1 MALPADHG
9 SRALAAE
16 RLSAGLGSDY
26 VSHSR
31 PARLGRFGTRAL
43 DQRRC
48 LAQLRFCVAGSCLG
62 IARAAA
68 LRGSC
73 SAPPEGGS
81 VRAVLDFDAGFY
93 PERGESGN
101 PWLGRCRTGAF
112 LGKSS
117 ARTGRLDF
125 VPRRAVAAG
134 AVAAASRC
142 LDVVPAAFVERGGDR
157 MNMNMTGRRA
167 FLQILLCCALLSG
180 SAFSQSGG
188 ELRFC
193 LRSEPKTFDPLLV
206 DDDSSLAIRYL
217 TGGVLVRANRKTQEL
232 EPELAESWKVSK
244 DGKQV
249 TFKLRHGITFSDGSP
264 FFSEDVAF
272 TMQRLMDP
280 ALHSSTGDAFRSGS
294 GTVSSKIIASDQI
307 AIIFPAPP
315 AGLERLF
322 DQVAIMS
329 AHSPKKEAAVLGPF
343 MVAEY
348 KAGSSVLLRRNPN
361 YWKKDSQG
369 RRLPYLDSIRLDIQ
383 SNRDVEMLRFKRG
396 ELDLINILDSDYF
409 DRLAASSP
417 LLAHY
422 AGASLDSNFMWFNQ
436 VAIAPIPE
444 YNRACFR
451 SANFRRAISQAI
463 NRDDLSRVV
472 FNGHAQPA
480 AGPVSPANKF
490 WFNSRLKAES
500 YRPDAALK
508 RLQTDG
514 FHLQNGALFDK
525 GGNAVEF
532 SIVTN
537 AGNKPRERMAV
548 MVQEDL
554 GKLGIKVNV
563 VTLDF
568 PSLIERIS
576 QKFNYEAAMLGF
588 RNVDLDPNGQ
598 MNIWLSSA
606 EDHAWNPQQ
615 KSPETAWEAEID
627 RLMRAQAST
636 ADPKK
641 RKESFDRV
649 QEIAPGT
656 APFIYLVNQIALP
669 AVSSAVEGANP
680 GILSPQTFWNA
691 ERLTLNARTGGS
703 R

>member
-1 MALPADHG
+1 
-9 SRALAAE
+9 
-16 RLSAGLGSDY
+16 
-26 VSHSR
+26 
-31 PARLGRFGTRAL
+31 
-43 DQRRC
+43 
-48 LAQLRFCVAGSCLG
+48 
-62 IARAAA
+62 
-68 LRGSC
+68 
-73 SAPPEGGS
+73 
-81 VRAVLDFDAGFY
+81 
-93 PERGESGN
+93 
-101 PWLGRCRTGAF
+101 
-112 LGKSS
+112 
-117 ARTGRLDF
+117 
-125 VPRRAVAAG
+125 
-134 AVAAASRC
+134 
-142 LDVVPAAFVERGGDR
+142 
-157 MNMNMTGRRA
+157 MNMNMTGRRT
-167 FLQILLCCALLSG
+167 FLRLILCCALACLALTSS
-180 SAFSQSGG
+180 SALAQSGG

-217 TGGVLVRANRKTQEL
+217 TGGVLVRANRKTQDL

-244 DGKQV
+244 DGKQI

-264 FFSEDVAF
+264 FSSEDVAF

-294 GTVSSKIIASDQI
+294 GAVSTKIIAPDQI
-307 AIIFPAPP
+307 AIIFPAPL

-343 MVAEY
+343 VVAEY

-361 YWKKDSQG
+361 YWKKDSLG

-396 ELDLINILDSDYF
+396 ELDLINVLDSDYF

-417 LLAHY
+417 GLAHD
-422 AGASLDSNFMWFNQ
+422 AGASLDSDFMWFNQ
-436 VAIAPIPE
+436 VASAPIPE
-444 YNRACFR
+444 YKRAWFR

-463 NRDDLSRVV
+463 NREDLSRVV

-480 AGPVSPANKF
+480 VGPVSPANKF
-490 WFNSRLKAES
+490 WFNSRLKAEP
-500 YRPDAALK
+500 YRPDSALK
-508 RLQTDG
+508 RLQADG
-514 FHLQNGALFDK
+514 FHQQNGALFDK

-537 AGNKPRERMAV
+537 AGSKPRERMAV

-554 GKLGIKVNV
+554 SKLGVKVNV

-627 RLMRAQAST
+627 RLMRTQAST

-649 QEIAPGT
+649 QEIAAEQ
-656 APFIYLVNQIALP
+656 APFIYLVNQNALS

-691 ERLTLNARTGGS
+691 ERLTLNASTRAS